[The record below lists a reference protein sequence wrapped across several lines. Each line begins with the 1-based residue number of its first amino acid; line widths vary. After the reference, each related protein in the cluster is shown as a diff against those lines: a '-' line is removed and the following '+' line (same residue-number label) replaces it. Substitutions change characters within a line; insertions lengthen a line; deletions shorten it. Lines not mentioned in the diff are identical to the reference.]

1 MRPSFLAAVGGAAFW
16 LSGGLAAVVSVSAN
30 ITLISDKN
38 QAIESD
44 WTTTYYSSRN
54 PLILGNN
61 GGASTGGFHAWSV
74 DRPGSKGKHIS
85 PGRTKLVTTAYGVG
99 GKDVAVTI
107 AQTDSVLRVFELP
120 SLREVKAAQRKELGD
135 WSALCPWKRSG
146 NQYFF
151 LFGKQQGVQFLLR
164 ENKKT
169 LELVKVRSFAVPFE
183 ASACAISEAHSALY
197 LSPSDS
203 KDVYTFTVTES
214 IQVPAL
220 VKLFEADE
228 EVTGLA
234 VYHGNAKADEL
245 LFVTHE
251 EEISV
256 YRDQTSKAATMAL
269 EGHEDVEIQGP
280 AIYQGRTK
288 EYPGGLLA
296 FALEADDTAGF
307 GVISLEPLLRAVQV
321 KPNTRYD
328 PRHSGNHDD
337 GAVCKR
343 CSNNGY
349 CSGSSSC
356 SCFLGFS
363 GPKCQRNTC
372 TNNCSGHGRCVGPD
386 ICQCDQG
393 WGGLH
398 CSFVVVTPEFETA
411 AYGDDGDDPAIW
423 IHPNKA
429 TPELSRIITTVKAG
443 ESAGL
448 GVFDL
453 SGNMMQTIRAGEPN
467 NVDVI
472 YGFDVRGRKTD
483 LAVAACREDDT
494 ICLFEIAANGTLR
507 EIQGGSHPVVDD
519 FSVYGS
525 CVYRSRKT
533 GKQYIFV
540 NEKSARYLQYE
551 LGVDAQGALTVTL
564 VRDFT
569 GGSGGQVEGCV
580 TDEANG
586 VIFIGEEPS
595 ALWKYPA
602 EPDSTEPGVA
612 IARVGDGILHADV
625 EGVTLVEG
633 PTEQKGF
640 IIVSCQG
647 VSGYNIYRRAAPHE
661 FVATFTIS
669 GNGVVDSVSNT
680 DGIAAVGTA
689 LGPRYP
695 HGLLVV
701 HDDAN
706 ELAQGGTSPEV
717 SFKLISLANVLGA
730 EGLKELEL
738 LADVSADWDPRAYT

>member
-1 MRPSFLAAVGGAAFW
+1 MRPSFLTAFGGALFL
-16 LSGGLAAVVSVSAN
+16 LSRGVTAVVSVSTN
-30 ITLISDKN
+30 ITLISNRN

-44 WTTTYYSSRN
+44 WTATYYSSRS

-61 GGASTGGFHAWSV
+61 GGASTGGFHAWGI
-74 DRPGSKGKHIS
+74 DHPNTEIKHLTT
-85 PGRTKLVTTAYGVG
+85 GRTKLVTTAYGVG

-107 AQTDSVLRVFELP
+107 AMTDSILRTFELP
-120 SLREVKAAQRKELGD
+120 SLREVKAARRKELGD
-135 WSALCPWKRSG
+135 WSALCSWKASG

-169 LELVKVRSFAVPFE
+169 LELIKVRSFPVPFE
-183 ASACAISEAHSALY
+183 ASACAISEAYSVLY
-197 LSPSDS
+197 LSSES
-203 KDVYTFTVTES
+203 KDVYTFDLTES
-214 IQVPAL
+214 THAPVL
-220 VKLFEADE
+220 KKSFEADE
-228 EVTGLA
+228 DVTGLA
-234 VYHGNAKADEL
+234 VYYGNAKDEEL

-251 EEISV
+251 AEISV
-256 YRDQTSKAATMAL
+256 YRGRANKTATIAL
-269 EGHEDVEIQGP
+269 GGYEDVEIQGP
-280 AIYQGRTK
+280 AIYQAPTRQ
-288 EYPGGLLA
+288 YPSGFLT

-307 GVISLEPLLRAVQV
+307 GGISLEPVLRAVQTRA
-321 KPNTRYD
+321 NTRYD
-328 PRHSGNHDD
+328 PRKSGNNGSG
-337 GAVCKR
+337 GACR
-343 CSNNGY
+343 QCSNNGY
-349 CSGSSSC
+349 CSASGSC
-356 SCFLGFS
+356 TCFLGFS
-363 GPKCQRNTC
+363 GSKCQQHTC
-372 TNNCSGHGRCVGPD
+372 SNNCSGHGRCVGPD
-386 ICQCDQG
+386 ICQCNPG

-443 ESAGL
+443 DAAGF

-453 SGNMMQTIRAGEPN
+453 GGNMVQTISAGEPN

-472 YGFDVRGRKTD
+472 YGFDFQGRKVD
-483 LAVAACREDDT
+483 LVVAACREDDT
-494 ICLFEIAANGTLR
+494 ICLFEVAANGTLLN
-507 EIQGGSHPVVDD
+507 IQGGSHPVVDD

-525 CVYRSRKT
+525 CVYRSRRT

-551 LGVDAQGALTVTL
+551 LSVDAAGTLTVTL

-580 TDEANG
+580 TDEDNG

-612 IARVGDGILHADV
+612 IARVGDGRLHADV

-633 PTEQKGF
+633 PSAQKGF
-640 IIVSCQG
+640 IMVSTQG

-661 FVATFTIS
+661 FVATFTIEGS
-669 GNGVVDSVSNT
+669 GVVDSVSNT

-706 ELAQGGTSPEV
+706 ELAGGGTSAEA
-717 SFKLISLANVLGA
+717 SFKLISLAKVLGA
-730 EGLKELEL
+730 EGLKELDL
-738 LADVSADWDPRAYT
+738 LADVDAAWDPRA